1 MTLVSERF
9 VTLARHVAKA
19 QGMPDLKIVVVPPEV
34 DFMPKEELR
43 VVADKAFDEASAAV
57 TQSAPSPAV

>member
-1 MTLVSERF
+1 MTLVSQRF
-9 VTLARHVAKA
+9 VTLAKHVATA

-43 VVADKAFDEASAAV
+43 KVADKAFDEAVASVSKSEPKAAV
-57 TQSAPSPAV
+57 